1 MINPGE
7 LKIPIS
13 FYNNEISVDEEGFKT
28 NKLTKVVTTKCN
40 PYRTQFTYNNI
51 SASSSF
57 DSVSTLIYCRLRYNK
72 LINENSIAEIN
83 GAKFRIK
90 NYSNVGF
97 QNKILELVLQN
108 G

>member
-7 LKIPIS
+7 LKTPIS

-40 PYRTQFTYNNI
+40 PYKTQFTDNNR
-51 SASSSF
+51 SGSSSF